1 MALVKYIEYEHASP
15 EVRAVYDDIMET
27 RGVDW
32 INNFWKALANDPA
45 QLARVW
51 QNVKQVMAPGTLD
64 PLVKEM
70 IYLAVSV
77 TNGCEYCTH
86 SHTAAARK
94 KGMSDAMLLELLAVT
109 GLANQTN
116 RLSDGPRV
124 DVDARFK

>member
-1 MALVKYIEYEHASP
+1 MALVKYIEYEQASP
-15 EVRAVYDDIMET
+15 TVRAVYDDIMKT

-51 QNVKQVMAPGTLD
+51 QNVKQVMGPGMLD

-109 GLANQTN
+109 GLANETN
-116 RLSDGPRV
+116 RLSDGLRL
-124 DVDARFK
+124 DVDGPFK

>member
-1 MALVKYIEYEHASP
+1 MALVKYIEYEQASP
-15 EVRAVYDDIMET
+15 EVRGVYDDIMKT

-70 IYLAVSV
+70 VYLAVSV

-94 KGMSDAMLLELLAVT
+94 KGMTDAMLLELLAVT
-109 GLANQTN
+109 GLANETN
-116 RLSDGPRV
+116 RLSDGLRL
-124 DVDARFK
+124 DVDQRFK